1 MRKNFGP
8 KTALYPMPVLIIG
21 SYDENG
27 KPNAMNAAW
36 GGIVDTGLIGIC
48 LSEDHRTTK
57 NILKTGAFTV
67 SMADAD
73 NVIPADYVGLVSGDK
88 EPEKMEKAGWSCTK
102 SQFVNAPLIDQL
114 PMAIMSAIDGRLS
127 RLEDYIARR
136 DFTRCVEQDMTNGII
151 AEAFQMD
158 EDDLKRRRAQSVR
171 SVKATNGLISLE
183 KRVRSRQE
191 QDWDDDEWQD

>member
-27 KPNAMNAAW
+27 KANAMNAAW

-73 NVIPADYVGLVSGDK
+73 NVVPADYVGLVSGDK
-88 EPEKMEKAGWSCTK
+88 EPEKMTKAGWHCTK
-102 SQFVNAPLIDQL
+102 SEFVNAPIIEEL
-114 PMAIMSAIDGRLS
+114 PMALECELVSYDTELGLMIGKILNICAEERILTEGQIDLNKFRPITYDSFGHGYYTLGERVGSAFSDGKK
-127 RLEDYIARR
+127 
-136 DFTRCVEQDMTNGII
+136 
-151 AEAFQMD
+151 
-158 EDDLKRRRAQSVR
+158 LK
-171 SVKATNGLISLE
+171 
-183 KRVRSRQE
+183 
-191 QDWDDDEWQD
+191 

>member
-27 KPNAMNAAW
+27 KANAMNAAW

-73 NVIPADYVGLVSGDK
+73 NVVPADYVGLVSGDK
-88 EPEKMEKAGWSCTK
+88 EPEKMEKAGWHCTK
-102 SQFVNAPLIDQL
+102 SEFVNAPIIEEL
-114 PMAIMSAIDGRLS
+114 PMALECELVSYDTELGLMIGKILNICAEERILTEGQIDLNKFRPITYDSFGHGYYTLGVRVG
-127 RLEDYIARR
+127 
-136 DFTRCVEQDMTNGII
+136 C
-151 AEAFQMD
+151 AFSD
-158 EDDLKRRRAQSVR
+158 GKKLK
-171 SVKATNGLISLE
+171 
-183 KRVRSRQE
+183 
-191 QDWDDDEWQD
+191 

>member
-36 GGIVDTGLIGIC
+36 GGIVDTGLMGVC
-48 LSEDHRTTK
+48 LSEDHRTTR
-57 NILKTGAFTV
+57 NILKTKAFTV

-88 EPEKMEKAGWSCTK
+88 EPKKLEKAGWHCSR
-102 SQFVNAPLIDQL
+102 SEFVNAPLIDEL
-114 PMAIMSAIDGRLS
+114 PMA
-127 RLEDYIARR
+127 LECELVSYDRSLGLMIGKIVNICA
-136 DFTRCVEQDMTNGII
+136 
-151 AEAFQMD
+151 D
-158 EDDLKRRRAQSVR
+158 EKILTEGKIDLKKFRPITYDSFGHGYYAL
-171 SVKATNGLISLE
+171 GE
-183 KRVRSRQE
+183 KVGNAFSDGNQLK
-191 QDWDDDEWQD
+191 